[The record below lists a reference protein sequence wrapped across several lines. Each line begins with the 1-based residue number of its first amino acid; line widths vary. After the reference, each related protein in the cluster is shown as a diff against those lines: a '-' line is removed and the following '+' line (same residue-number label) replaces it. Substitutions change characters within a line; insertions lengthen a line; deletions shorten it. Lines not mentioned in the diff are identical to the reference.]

1 MSKTDYMDRTIDII
15 NERQELNDWIRRSI
29 ELFETT
35 PYLDN
40 ILSVYPLQTARPE
53 RLEDRLRRRVISAHQ
68 GRRTQELIEILRNEI
83 KFPYDE
89 PIWYLIKNIEGCLEN
104 NPQQILRIADS
115 LYAMTAEETVI
126 RLESAPK
133 LNTQMG
139 PMFTNW
145 LRNNFSLLEIN
156 EFRNSTEGIHILNS
170 SEEIGKNFVNNEL
183 SQDLSKR
190 PDLVAKVNETYIVG
204 EAKWIGSP
212 GGNQNKQV
220 VEVIN
225 FCRNQRGNV
234 IRVGVIDGFPW
245 SIRKA
250 GGELINDK
258 TCVQVQECEYDILS
272 ALLLSDYL
280 NSFL

>member
-1 MSKTDYMDRTIDII
+1 MNRTIDIE
-15 NERQELNDWIRRSI
+15 NNRNELNEWVLKSI
-29 ELFETT
+29 ELFESTA
-35 PYLDN
+35 YLDN
-40 ILSVYPLQTARPE
+40 ILEVYPLQTARPE
-53 RLEDRLRRRVISAHQ
+53 RLNSQLRRRIISAHQ
-68 GRRTQELIEILRNEI
+68 GRRTQELIEILQNEV

-89 PIWYLIKNIEGCLEN
+89 PLWYLIKNIQGCLNN
-104 NPQQILRIADS
+104 NPQQIQRIANS

-145 LRNNFSLLEIN
+145 LRNNFNLLEIDD
-156 EFRNSTEGIHILNS
+156 FRNSTSGIYILNS
-170 SEEIGKNFVNNEL
+170 SEEIAKSFIIDEL
-183 SQDLSKR
+183 NQNLEKR

-225 FCRNQRGNV
+225 LCRNQRGSV
-234 IRVGVIDGFPW
+234 KRIGIIDGFPW
-245 SIRKA
+245 ALRKSD
-250 GGELINDK
+250 GTIINDK
-258 TCVQVQECEYDILS
+258 TCVQVQECEYDIVS
-272 ALLLSDYL
+272 ALLLTEYL
-280 NSFL
+280 ESFL